1 MAVLIGI
8 HPVTEALRAGQPLD
22 RVLIA
27 KGSGGPRLQE
37 IIDLSRRSSTPV
49 RFEDRSAL
57 DRVAGSAAHQGVV
70 ALGAAKKYADLEDIA
85 AQAQLVVVLDGVE
98 DPHNLG
104 AVIRTAHAAGADAVV
119 IPERRASGI
128 TETVAKAAAGA
139 LEYLSVVRVTNVTR
153 ALEELKKSGF
163 WIYGLDVRGDQDY
176 HGVDFSERVVLVF
189 GAEGKGLHQLV
200 RNHCDVLV
208 RIPMAGKISS
218 LNVSVAAGIVLFEW
232 KRRRASH

>member
-163 WIYGLDVRGDQDY
+163 WIYGLDVRDRKSTRLNSSHRCISY
-176 HGVDFSERVVLVF
+176 AVF
-189 GAEGKGLHQLV
+189 CLK
-200 RNHCDVLV
+200 
-208 RIPMAGKISS
+208 K
-218 LNVSVAAGIVLFEW
+218 
-232 KRRRASH
+232 